1 VTKKHSSKKP
11 LRVGLISLGCAKNLV
26 DAEIMLGSL
35 LKNGVEITNDTAQAD
50 AVIVNTCSF
59 IDSAQEES
67 VDTILESIVLRE
79 AANHGQAVIVSGCL
93 PQRFRDEL
101 PKLMPEVDAFMG
113 IDQVTQIGDIVGK
126 AVANRAR
133 KTGSQQPT
141 SKGNISA
148 RLTELEKGHDVSGHE
163 KEESLRGTDKF
174 GKTKTVV
181 AASRQSAAISSA
193 KEKSAALCRDTATI
207 FDVTVR
213 PVFIPDFETPRFR
226 LTPKHFAYLKI
237 AEGCNH
243 PCSFCIIPRMRGSH
257 RSRTQADIVAEAK
270 ALIADGVKEINL
282 ISQDSTYY
290 GLDLRPAQSST
301 GVSPVCSDPQKP
313 KHTDGAPV
321 PLPRP
326 SRAISSPEK
335 FSAAVKSLAANS
347 TTICTL
353 LRELNSLKG
362 DFWIRLLYT
371 HPAHWTDELIQTIAG
386 CKKVARYVD
395 MPLQHIHENM
405 LERMRRETSQQYIV
419 DLINRIRAGV
429 PGIALRT
436 TFIVGFP
443 GETEASFNTLLD
455 FIRETKF
462 ERLGVFAYSKE
473 DGTRAGAMAGQL
485 SDKVKQKRRELAMA
499 AQHKV
504 AVAVSE
510 SFVGREIKV
519 LVEGEANAKQL
530 QQAKVSSWEYGQIR
544 TESSAGVLPAPGK
557 RGEIEKGNLGRR
569 DACPTLIAR
578 GEADAPDID
587 GRIYIHGKLPV
598 GEFARVKIVGHT
610 DYDLI
615 AESV

>member
-1 VTKKHSSKKP
+1 VTKKFSSSKP

-35 LKNGVEITNDTAQAD
+35 MKSGVEITNDAEQAD

-67 VDTILESIVLRE
+67 VDTILESVELRD
-79 AANHGQAVIVSGCL
+79 ANQRGQAVIVSGCL
-93 PQRFRDEL
+93 SQRFHEEL

-113 IDQVTQIGDIVGK
+113 IDQVAQVGDIVGK
-126 AVANRAR
+126 AIASRAG
-133 KTGSQQPT
+133 KVGSQKSEVT
-141 SKGNISA
+141 KGKVVS
-148 RLTELEKGHDVSGHE
+148 RLNELEKSRDLSGHE
-163 KEESLRGTDKF
+163 KEESLRGTDRF
-174 GKTKTVV
+174 GKTKSVLLPK
-181 AASRQSAAISSA
+181 ASSLAPV
-193 KEKSAALCRDTATI
+193 
-207 FDVTVR
+207 FDVTQR

-257 RSRTQADIVAEAK
+257 RSRTQKDIVAEAR

-290 GLDLRPAQSST
+290 GLDLRPN
-301 GVSPVCSDPQKP
+301 
-313 KHTDGAPV
+313 H
-321 PLPRP
+321 

-335 FSAAVKSLAANS
+335 FSAAAKSLAADA

-371 HPAHWTDELIQTIAG
+371 HPAHWTDELIQTIAN
-386 CKKVARYVD
+386 CQKVARYID
-395 MPLQHIHENM
+395 IPLQHIHENM

-419 DLINRIRAGV
+419 DLIKRIRAGI
-429 PGIALRT
+429 PGIVLRT

-443 GETEASFNTLLD
+443 GETEASFQTLLD
-455 FIRETKF
+455 FIRETNF

-473 DGTRAGAMAGQL
+473 DGTRAGAMSGQI
-485 SDKVKQKRRELAMA
+485 SDKLKQKRRELAMA

-510 SFVGREIKV
+510 SFVGSELKV

-530 QQAKVSSWEYGQIR
+530 QNANVSSWEHGLIR
-544 TESSAGVLPAPGK
+544 ETDKHTSQM
-557 RGEIEKGNLGRR
+557 KGHYFVG
-569 DACPTLIAR
+569 R

-587 GRIYIHGKLPV
+587 GRVYIRGKLPV
-598 GEFARVKIVGHT
+598 GEFARVKVIGHT

-615 AESV
+615 ATPV